1 MSGRGGGCGG
11 HAAWE
16 ESEKA
21 ILYKHFND
29 VDKYSHGVDIDACI
43 AELKAL
49 GLPSAGREA
58 RYEAGVIRTTW
69 SRLKKKG
76 YVPSPPDRTANTPAT
91 GRAAHA
97 QSSPDTLVDIAKK
110 RLPAVDNA
118 AVKAQI
124 ELVEG
129 LKDEVDSL
137 GRKKDDAW
145 KANIQRVEKEAA
157 KQLKRKRDSG
167 DKKIAFTFGDSEENR
182 AYEHVS
188 AEHASKNSR
197 LQLEEKTLAEMKEKV
212 ERGKTEIAK
221 LRKEHADLGAFLK
234 ELEGSAGSSS
244 GAAGPAATPE
254 Y

>member
-1 MSGRGGGCGG
+1 MPRDGGGGYPS
-11 HAAWE
+11 WDQKE
-16 ESEKA
+16 LD
-21 ILYKHFND
+21 IVRKHFAPTD
-29 VDKYSHGVDIDACI
+29 GHGVKIGPVI

-49 GLPSAGREA
+49 GLPSAGREE
-58 RYEAGVIRTTW
+58 RYEANNIRTMW
-69 SRLKKKG
+69 RRLKDKG

-91 GRAAHA
+91 GRA

-110 RLPAVDNA
+110 RLPVGGDHA

-129 LKDEVDSL
+129 LKDEVGSL
-137 GRKKDDAW
+137 GRKKDDASV
-145 KANIQRVEKEAA
+145 ALDRRVEKEAA

-167 DKKIAFTFGDSEENR
+167 DKKIAFNFGDIEENR

-188 AEHASKNSR
+188 AEHASKKSR

-212 ERGKTEIAK
+212 ERGKAEIAK
-221 LRKEHADLGAFLK
+221 LRKEHADLGAFLDG
-234 ELEGSAGSSS
+234 LEGAAGSSS